1 MVHVTGAVQSPGVY
15 ELRVGDRVAEALR
28 VAGGTTDEADHAA
41 INLAQRVHDE
51 QRLDIPARAYP
62 HPQADGA
69 PTNPHPQPLPR
80 SAGEGR
86 DAGARASLPAT
97 PSTSSGAGEGRDAEF
112 DALVVSPTNPEGGA
126 RINVNQATVAQLE
139 KLPGIGVVSAKKIA
153 AWRTDN
159 GSIRA
164 VADLRAAGLTAAVLR
179 KALPYLALG

>member
-1 MVHVTGAVQSPGVY
+1 
-15 ELRVGDRVAEALR
+15 
-28 VAGGTTDEADHAA
+28 
-41 INLAQRVHDE
+41 
-51 QRLDIPARAYP
+51 
-62 HPQADGA
+62 
-69 PTNPHPQPLPR
+69 
-80 SAGEGR
+80 
-86 DAGARASLPAT
+86 
-97 PSTSSGAGEGRDAEF
+97 
-112 DALVVSPTNPEGGA
+112 VVSPTNPEGGA